1 MIQHSNNN
9 LIAAHNNKT
18 MRNDYALILILNLAK
33 QIIIRGYLLLE
44 FLEIIFRNNFF
55 TEQVFFLQMPYELL
69 SQSRKLNKRGG
80 PNGIF

>member
-1 MIQHSNNN
+1 MQHSNNN
-9 LIAAHNNKT
+9 LIAAYNNEKV
-18 MRNDYALILILNLAK
+18 RNDDALILILNLVK

-55 TEQVFFLQMPYELL
+55 TEQVFFLQMPYELV

>member
-9 LIAAHNNKT
+9 LIAAYNNKKF
-18 MRNDYALILILNLAK
+18 RNDYALILILNLVK

-44 FLEIIFRNNFF
+44 FLEIIFRNNVF
-55 TEQVFFLQMPYELL
+55 TEQVFFLQMPYELF
-69 SQSRKLNKRGG
+69 SQSRKLNKRGS

>member
-1 MIQHSNNN
+1 MMQHSNNN
-9 LIAAHNNKT
+9 LIAAYNNKKV
-18 MRNDYALILILNLAK
+18 RNDYALILILNLVK

-69 SQSRKLNKRGG
+69 SQSRKLNKRGS

>member
-1 MIQHSNNN
+1 MMQHSNNN
-9 LIAAHNNKT
+9 LIAAYNNEKV
-18 MRNDYALILILNLAK
+18 RNDDALILILNLVK

-69 SQSRKLNKRGG
+69 SQSRKLNKRGS